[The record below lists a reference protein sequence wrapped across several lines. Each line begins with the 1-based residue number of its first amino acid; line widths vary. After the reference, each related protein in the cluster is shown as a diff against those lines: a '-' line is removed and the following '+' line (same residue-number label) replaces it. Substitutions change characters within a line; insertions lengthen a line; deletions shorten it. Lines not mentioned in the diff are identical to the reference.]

1 MTTASASLLI
11 DLAPRHLAELTEE
24 AADLGTWAVL
34 ADQPLDSE
42 HGLSADQREQVR
54 QALRRAAAGSR
65 APVRAATGPRGSRI
79 GDVILAEGSRW
90 RVVALDPSRRE
101 AICSLMA
108 GAHVLHRF
116 RTRQIIAV
124 ERAARTRSRGDALT
138 IAADQ
143 PQEQV

>member
-1 MTTASASLLI
+1 MANTSR
-11 DLAPRHLAELTEE
+11 DLAE
-24 AADLGTWAVL
+24 
-34 ADQPLDSE
+34 
-42 HGLSADQREQVR
+42 
-54 QALRRAAAGSR
+54 RAAGDR
-65 APVRAATGPRGSRI
+65 DATGPQGCQI

-101 AICSLMA
+101 AVCSLIA

-124 ERAARTRSRGDALT
+124 ERAARTRSRGDALA